1 MLLKSE
7 VGFSFQLFRDTC
19 PIFTGTK
26 RQCYSTSSVVKKHLQ
41 LIYVHVPSQEI
52 WSMGGKKSNIGVDFI
67 TRHCSAS
74 VFRSHSFQGGDKA

>member
-26 RQCYSTSSVVKKHLQ
+26 RCCFTSTDVKNIFMTFFYSRAFSGNMEHGW
-41 LIYVHVPSQEI
+41 PEI
-52 WSMGGKKSNIGVDFI
+52 QHW
-67 TRHCSAS
+67 C
-74 VFRSHSFQGGDKA
+74 